1 MFTSHLD
8 TADRK
13 QLVTNLV
20 STVDSDG
27 DEHILTDGN
36 SILGADD
43 KAGGSSYVIHDA

>member
-27 DEHILTDGN
+27 DEHILTDN

-43 KAGGSSYVIHDA
+43 KAG